1 MPGAESLTKNGA
13 CMQVV
18 RGRNADES
26 VSNDGGSTVLTI
38 LGFAMVV
45 CFMYLIMTKRMSALI
60 ALIIV
65 PTVFALAGGFYHGLG
80 EMMLSGVKA
89 LAPTGVMLTFS
100 ILYFGLMIDAGLFD
114 PLVRFILKLV
124 RGDPLKVLMGTAIL
138 TLLVSLDGD
147 SSTTYMIAI
156 AAFLPL
162 YRKLGINILAMTC
175 LVNLASGIM
184 NLSPWGGPTARAAAA
199 LRIDALDIFIPMI
212 PAMLLACVT
221 LVGVA
226 IGFGLRER
234 RRTGVLQAEAH
245 DYDVISLG
253 AGDEKECEA
262 NRRPKMFWPNFILT
276 TVLLVLLVM
285 GALPIQILFMLAFAV
300 AAMLNYPSLSQQKE
314 RIGAYA
320 GNVLAV
326 TSLIFAAGIFTGIL
340 SGTGMV
346 DAMAKSL
353 LAVIPHSFGPY
364 LAVFTAIVSLPFT
377 FFMSND
383 AFYFGILP
391 VIAQTAAGYGISPA
405 EIARASIVGQP
416 FHLLSP
422 LVPSLYL
429 LVGLAK
435 VDIGDHQRFSIKW
448 GILISLSLLIGG
460 ILFGAIPVYR

>member
-1 MPGAESLTKNGA
+1 M
-13 CMQVV
+13 
-18 RGRNADES
+18 
-26 VSNDGGSTVLTI
+26 LTI
-38 LGFAMVV
+38 LGFSMVT
-45 CFMYLIMTKRMSALI
+45 CFMYLIMSKRMSALI

-65 PTVFALAGGFYHGLG
+65 PTSFALVFGYHHGLG
-80 EMMLSGVKA
+80 EMMLNGVKA

-124 RGDPLKVLMGTAIL
+124 RGDPLKVLVGTAIL

-147 SSTTYMIAI
+147 SSTTYMIAV

-162 YRKLGINILAMTC
+162 YRKLGMNVLAMTC

-199 LRIDALDIFIPMI
+199 LSIDALDIFIPML
-212 PAMLLACVT
+212 PAMFIACVT
-221 LVGVA
+221 LVGMAVL
-226 IGFGLRER
+226 FGLRER
-234 RRTGVLQAEAH
+234 KRLG
-245 DYDVISLG
+245 VISISSQHLDEIELG
-253 AGDEKECEA
+253 LGDAKECAA

-276 TVLLVLLVM
+276 TALLVLLVIGLM
-285 GALPIQILFMLAFAV
+285 PIQILFMLAFAIAV
-300 AAMLNYPSLSQQKE
+300 MLNYPSLEQQKA
-314 RIGAYA
+314 RISAHA

-353 LAVIPHSFGPY
+353 LAIIPPSFGPY
-364 LAVFTAIVSLPFT
+364 LAVFTALVSLPFT

-391 VIAQTAAGYGISPA
+391 VIAQTAANYGISA
-405 EIARASIVGQP
+405 EEIARASIIGQP

-422 LVPSLYL
+422 LVPSVYL

-435 VDIGDHQRFSIKW
+435 VDIGDHQRFAIKW
-448 GILISLSLLIGG
+448 GILVSMALLAGG
-460 ILFGAIPVYR
+460 LLFGAFPFYNR

>member
-1 MPGAESLTKNGA
+1 M
-13 CMQVV
+13 
-18 RGRNADES
+18 
-26 VSNDGGSTVLTI
+26 LTI
-38 LGFAMVV
+38 LGFSMVT

-65 PTVFALAGGFYHGLG
+65 PTIFALAAGYYHGLG
-80 EMMLSGVKA
+80 EMMLNGVKA

-114 PLVRFILKLV
+114 PLVRFILKIV
-124 RGDPLKVLMGTAIL
+124 RGDPLKVLVGTAVL

-147 SSTTYMIAI
+147 SSTTYMIAV

-162 YRKLGINILAMTC
+162 YRKLGMNVLAMTC

-199 LRIDALDIFIPMI
+199 LSIDALDIFIPML
-212 PAMLLACVT
+212 PAMFLGCVT
-221 LVGVA
+221 LVGMAVL
-226 IGFGLRER
+226 FGVRER
-234 RRTGVLQAEAH
+234 RRLGVMKLDSDHLDNIE
-245 DYDVISLG
+245 LG
-253 AGDEKECEA
+253 LGDAKECEA

-276 TVLLVLLVM
+276 TVLLVLLVTGLM
-285 GALPIQILFMLAFAV
+285 PIQILFMLAFAIAV
-300 AAMLNYPSLSQQKE
+300 MLNYPSLEEQKA
-314 RIGAYA
+314 RITTHA

-353 LAVIPHSFGPY
+353 LAVIPPSFGPY
-364 LAVFTAIVSLPFT
+364 LAVFTALVSLPFT

-391 VIAQTAAGYGISPA
+391 VIAQTAIGYGISA
-405 EIARASIVGQP
+405 EEIARASIIGQP

-422 LVPSLYL
+422 LVPSVYL

-435 VDIGDHQRFSIKW
+435 VDIGDHQRFAIKW
-448 GILISLSLLIGG
+448 GILVSMALLAGG
-460 ILFGAIPVYR
+460 LLFGAFPFYSR

>member
-1 MPGAESLTKNGA
+1 MSH
-13 CMQVV
+13 
-18 RGRNADES
+18 
-26 VSNDGGSTVLTI
+26 DGGSTVLTI

-65 PTVFALAGGFYHGLG
+65 PVVFALAGGFYHGLG
-80 EMMLSGVKA
+80 DMMLSGVKA

-114 PLVRFILKLV
+114 PLVRFILKIV

-162 YRKLGINILAMTC
+162 YRKLGMNILAMTC

-212 PAMLLACVT
+212 PAMLLACVS
-221 LVGVA
+221 LVCVA
-226 IGFGLRER
+226 VWFGLRER
-234 RRTGVLQAEAH
+234 RRLGVLQIGAH
-245 DYDVISLG
+245 DLETISLG

-276 TVLLVLLVM
+276 TVLLVLLVA

-300 AAMLNYPSLSQQKE
+300 AAMLNYPSLSQQKD
-314 RIGAYA
+314 RIGAHA

-364 LAVFTAIVSLPFT
+364 LAIFTAIVSLPFT

-422 LVPSLYL
+422 LVPSVYL

-448 GILISLSLLIGG
+448 GILISFALLIGG
-460 ILFGAIPVYR
+460 ILFGAIPLYR

>member
-1 MPGAESLTKNGA
+1 M
-13 CMQVV
+13 
-18 RGRNADES
+18 
-26 VSNDGGSTVLTI
+26 LTI
-38 LGFAMVV
+38 LGFTMVT

-65 PTVFALAGGFYHGLG
+65 PTVFALIGGFYHGLG
-80 EMMLSGVKA
+80 DMMLTGVKA

-100 ILYFGLMIDAGLFD
+100 ILYFGIMIDAGLFD
-114 PLVRFILKLV
+114 PLVRFILKIV
-124 RGDPLKVLMGTAIL
+124 RGDPLKVLVGTAVL

-147 SSTTYMIAI
+147 SSTTYMIAV

-162 YRKLGINILAMTC
+162 YRKLGMNILAMTC
-175 LVNLASGIM
+175 LINLASGIM

-212 PAMLLACVT
+212 PAMIFACAT
-221 LVGVA
+221 LVGMA
-226 IGFGLRER
+226 FWFGILER
-234 RRTGVLQAEAH
+234 RRLGVINIDNQHLN
-245 DYDVISLG
+245 DISLG
-253 AGDEKECEA
+253 FGNAEECEA

-285 GALPIQILFMLAFAV
+285 GAMPIQILFMMAFAIAV
-300 AAMLNYPSLSQQKE
+300 MLNYPTLEQQKA
-314 RIGAYA
+314 RINEHA

-391 VIAQTAAGYGISPA
+391 VIAQTAAGYGISA
-405 EIARASIVGQP
+405 EEIARASIIGQP

-422 LVPSLYL
+422 LVPSVYL

-435 VDIGDHQRFSIKW
+435 VDIGDHQRFAIKW
-448 GILISLSLLIGG
+448 GLLVSFALMVGG
-460 ILFGAIPVYR
+460 ILFGAFPLYHS

>member
-1 MPGAESLTKNGA
+1 MSIRK
-13 CMQVV
+13 
-18 RGRNADES
+18 RG
-26 VSNDGGSTVLTI
+26 SNVLTI
-38 LGFAMVV
+38 LGFAMVT

-65 PTVFALAGGFYHGLG
+65 PTVFALAAGFYHGLG
-80 EMMLSGVKA
+80 EMMLNGVKA

-114 PLVRFILKLV
+114 PLVRFILKIV
-124 RGDPLKVLMGTAIL
+124 RGDPLKVLVGTAIL

-147 SSTTYMIAI
+147 SSTTYMIAV

-162 YRKLGINILAMTC
+162 YRKLGMNVLAMTC

-199 LRIDALDIFIPMI
+199 LRIDALDIFIPML
-212 PAMLLACVT
+212 PAMFLGCMT
-221 LVGVA
+221 LVGMAVL
-226 IGFGLRER
+226 FGLRER
-234 RRTGVLQAEAH
+234 KRLS
-245 DYDVISLG
+245 VIKLDSQHLENIALG
-253 AGDEKECEA
+253 LGDAQECAA

-276 TVLLVLLVM
+276 TVLLVLLVIGLM
-285 GALPIQILFMLAFAV
+285 PIQILFMLAFAIAV
-300 AAMLNYPSLSQQKE
+300 MLNYPSLEQQKA
-314 RIGAYA
+314 RINTHA

-353 LAVIPHSFGPY
+353 LAIIPHSFGPY
-364 LAVFTAIVSLPFT
+364 LAVFTALVSLPFT

-391 VIAQTAAGYGISPA
+391 VIAQTAANYGISA
-405 EIARASIVGQP
+405 EEIARASIIGQP

-422 LVPSLYL
+422 LVPSVYL

-435 VDIGDHQRFSIKW
+435 VDIGDHQRFAIKW
-448 GILISLSLLIGG
+448 GILVSMALLAGG
-460 ILFGAIPVYR
+460 LLFGAFPFYNR

>member
-1 MPGAESLTKNGA
+1 
-13 CMQVV
+13 
-18 RGRNADES
+18 
-26 VSNDGGSTVLTI
+26 
-38 LGFAMVV
+38 
-45 CFMYLIMTKRMSALI
+45 MSALI

-65 PTVFALAGGFYHGLG
+65 PTLFALAGGFYSGLG
-80 EMMLSGVKA
+80 EMMLNGVKV

-114 PLVRFILKLV
+114 PLVRAILRIV

-147 SSTTYMIAI
+147 SSTTYMIAV

-162 YRKLGINILAMTC
+162 YRTLGMNVLAMTC
-175 LVNLASGIM
+175 LINLASGIM

-199 LRIDALDIFIPMI
+199 LHIDALDIFIPML
-212 PAMLLACVT
+212 PAIFLGCVT
-221 LVGVA
+221 LVGLAVL
-226 IGFGLRER
+226 FGLRER
-234 RRTGVLQAEAH
+234 KRLGVMRLDSRHLEAIDLGFGDAE
-245 DYDVISLG
+245 
-253 AGDEKECEA
+253 ENEA
-262 NRRPKMFWPNFILT
+262 NRRPRMFWPNFILT
-276 TVLLVLLVM
+276 TVLLVLLVV
-285 GALPIQILFMLAFAV
+285 GLLPIQILFMLAFAIAV
-300 AAMLNYPSLSQQKE
+300 MLNYPSLAQQKA
-314 RIGAYA
+314 RIGAHA

-353 LAVIPHSFGPY
+353 LAVIPPSFGPY
-364 LAVFTAIVSLPFT
+364 LAVFTALVSLPFT

-391 VIAQTAAGYGISPA
+391 VIAQTAASYGITP
-405 EIARASIVGQP
+405 EQIARASIIGQP

-422 LVPSLYL
+422 LVPSVYL

-435 VDIGDHQRFSIKW
+435 VDIGDHQRFAIKW
-448 GILISLSLLIGG
+448 GILVSLALMAGG
-460 ILFGAIPVYR
+460 LLFGAFPLYQGG

>member
-1 MPGAESLTKNGA
+1 
-13 CMQVV
+13 
-18 RGRNADES
+18 
-26 VSNDGGSTVLTI
+26 
-38 LGFAMVV
+38 
-45 CFMYLIMTKRMSALI
+45 MYLIMTKRMSALI
-60 ALIIV
+60 ALILV
-65 PTVFALAGGFYHGLG
+65 PTVFALVGGFYQGLG
-80 EMMLSGVKA
+80 DMMLSGVKA

-114 PLVRFILKLV
+114 PLVRFILRLV
-124 RGDPLKVLMGTAIL
+124 KGDPLKVLAGTAIL

-162 YRKLGINILAMTC
+162 YRKLGMNILMMTC

-199 LRIDALDIFIPMI
+199 LHIDALDIFIPMI
-212 PAMLLACVT
+212 PAMLLACMS
-221 LVGVA
+221 LVVVA
-226 IGFGLRER
+226 VWFGIKER
-234 RRTGVLQAEAH
+234 RRLGKVSFTGGH
-245 DYDVISLG
+245 TDSISLG
-253 AGDEKECEA
+253 LGDEEACAA
-262 NRRPKMFWPNFILT
+262 NRRPAMFWPNFILT

-285 GALPIQILFMLAFAV
+285 GALPIQILFMLAFAI
-300 AAMLNYPSLSQQKE
+300 AAMLNYPSLNQQKE
-314 RIGAYA
+314 RIAA
-320 GNVLAV
+320 HAANVLAV

-346 DAMAKSL
+346 EAMAKSL

-364 LAVFTAIVSLPFT
+364 LALFTGVISLPFT

-391 VIAQTAAGYGISPA
+391 VIAQTAEGYGISAA

-422 LVPSLYL
+422 LVPSVYL

-435 VDIGDHQRFSIKW
+435 VDIGDHQRFAIKW
-448 GILISLSLLIGG
+448 GILVSLVLLIGG
-460 ILFGAIPVYR
+460 ILTGAIPLYS

>member
-1 MPGAESLTKNGA
+1 M
-13 CMQVV
+13 
-18 RGRNADES
+18 
-26 VSNDGGSTVLTI
+26 LTI
-38 LGFAMVV
+38 LGFTMVT

-65 PTVFALAGGFYHGLG
+65 PTVFALIGGFYHGLG
-80 EMMLSGVKA
+80 DMMLTGVKA

-100 ILYFGLMIDAGLFD
+100 ILYFGIMIDAGLFD
-114 PLVRFILKLV
+114 PLVRFILKIV
-124 RGDPLKVLMGTAIL
+124 RGDPLKVLVGTAVL

-147 SSTTYMIAI
+147 SSTTYMIAV

-162 YRKLGINILAMTC
+162 YRKLGMNILAMTC
-175 LVNLASGIM
+175 LINLASGIM

-212 PAMLLACVT
+212 PAMIFACAT
-221 LVGVA
+221 LVGMA
-226 IGFGLRER
+226 FWFGILER
-234 RRTGVLQAEAH
+234 RRLGVIKIDNQHLN
-245 DYDVISLG
+245 DISLG
-253 AGDEKECEA
+253 FGNAEECEA

-285 GALPIQILFMLAFAV
+285 GAMPIQILFMMAFAV
-300 AAMLNYPSLSQQKE
+300 AVMLNYPTLEQQKA
-314 RIGAYA
+314 RINEHA

-340 SGTGMV
+340 AGTGMV

-391 VIAQTAAGYGISPA
+391 VIAQTAAGYGISA
-405 EIARASIVGQP
+405 EEIARASIIGQP

-422 LVPSLYL
+422 LVPSVYL

-435 VDIGDHQRFSIKW
+435 VDIGDHQRFAIKW
-448 GILISLSLLIGG
+448 GMLVSFALLLGG
-460 ILFGAIPVYR
+460 IIFGAFPFYHS

>member
-1 MPGAESLTKNGA
+1 MSIRK
-13 CMQVV
+13 
-18 RGRNADES
+18 RG
-26 VSNDGGSTVLTI
+26 SNVLTI
-38 LGFAMVV
+38 LGFAMVT

-65 PTVFALAGGFYHGLG
+65 PTVFALAAGFYHGLG
-80 EMMLSGVKA
+80 EMMLNGVKA

-114 PLVRFILKLV
+114 PLVRFILKIV
-124 RGDPLKVLMGTAIL
+124 RGDPLKVLVGTAIL

-147 SSTTYMIAI
+147 SSTTYMIAV

-162 YRKLGINILAMTC
+162 YRKLGMNVLAMTC

-199 LRIDALDIFIPMI
+199 LRIDALDIFIPML
-212 PAMLLACVT
+212 PAMFLGCMT
-221 LVGVA
+221 LVGMAVL
-226 IGFGLRER
+226 FGLRER
-234 RRTGVLQAEAH
+234 KRLGVIKLDSQHLEN
-245 DYDVISLG
+245 IELG
-253 AGDEKECEA
+253 LGDAQECAA

-276 TVLLVLLVM
+276 TVLLVLLVIGLM
-285 GALPIQILFMLAFAV
+285 PIQILFMLAFAIAV
-300 AAMLNYPSLSQQKE
+300 MLNYPSLEQQKA
-314 RIGAYA
+314 RINTHA

-353 LAVIPHSFGPY
+353 LAIIPHSFGPY
-364 LAVFTAIVSLPFT
+364 LAVFTALVSLPFT

-391 VIAQTAAGYGISPA
+391 VIAQTAANYGISA
-405 EIARASIVGQP
+405 EEIARASIIGQP

-422 LVPSLYL
+422 LVPSVYL

-435 VDIGDHQRFSIKW
+435 VDIGDHQRFAIKW
-448 GILISLSLLIGG
+448 GILVSMALLAGG
-460 ILFGAIPVYR
+460 LLFGAFPFYNR

>member
-1 MPGAESLTKNGA
+1 M
-13 CMQVV
+13 
-18 RGRNADES
+18 
-26 VSNDGGSTVLTI
+26 LTI
-38 LGFAMVV
+38 LGFSMVT

-65 PTVFALAGGFYHGLG
+65 PTLFALAGGFYHGLG
-80 EMMLSGVKA
+80 EMMLNGVKA

-114 PLVRFILKLV
+114 PLVRAILRIV
-124 RGDPLKVLMGTAIL
+124 HGDPLKVLVGTAVL

-147 SSTTYMIAI
+147 SSTTYMIAV

-162 YRKLGINILAMTC
+162 YRKLGMNVLAMTC
-175 LVNLASGIM
+175 LINLASGIM

-199 LRIDALDIFIPMI
+199 LNIDALDIFIPML
-212 PAMLLACVT
+212 PAIFLGCVT
-221 LVGVA
+221 LVGLA
-226 IGFGLRER
+226 MLFGLRER
-234 RRTGVLQAEAH
+234 KRLGVMRFDNAHFGTIDLGFGDAE
-245 DYDVISLG
+245 
-253 AGDEKECEA
+253 ENEA
-262 NRRPKMFWPNFILT
+262 NRRPRMFWPNFILT
-276 TVLLVLLVM
+276 TVLLVLLVV
-285 GALPIQILFMLAFAV
+285 GLLPIQILFMLAFAIAV
-300 AAMLNYPSLSQQKE
+300 MLNYPSLEQQKA
-314 RIGAYA
+314 RISAHA

-326 TSLIFAAGIFTGIL
+326 TSLIFAAGVFTGIL

-353 LAVIPHSFGPY
+353 LAIIPHSFGPY

-391 VIAQTAAGYGISPA
+391 VIAQTAANYGITPE
-405 EIARASIVGQP
+405 EIARASIIGQP

-422 LVPSLYL
+422 LVPSVYL

-435 VDIGDHQRFSIKW
+435 VDIGDHQRFAIKW
-448 GILISLSLLIGG
+448 GILVSLALMAGGLLC
-460 ILFGAIPVYR
+460 GAFPLYHAG

>member
-1 MPGAESLTKNGA
+1 M
-13 CMQVV
+13 
-18 RGRNADES
+18 
-26 VSNDGGSTVLTI
+26 LTI
-38 LGFAMVV
+38 LGFSMVT
-45 CFMYLIMTKRMSALI
+45 CFMYLIMSKRMSALI

-65 PTVFALAGGFYHGLG
+65 PTSFALVFGYYHGLG
-80 EMMLSGVKA
+80 EMMLNGVKA

-124 RGDPLKVLMGTAIL
+124 RGDPLKVLVGTAIL

-147 SSTTYMIAI
+147 SSTTYMIAV

-162 YRKLGINILAMTC
+162 YRKLGMNVLAMTC

-199 LRIDALDIFIPMI
+199 LSIDALDIFIPML
-212 PAMLLACVT
+212 PAMFLACVT
-221 LVGVA
+221 LVGMAVL
-226 IGFGLRER
+226 FGLRER
-234 RRTGVLQAEAH
+234 KRLG
-245 DYDVISLG
+245 VISISSQHLDEIELG
-253 AGDEKECEA
+253 LGDAKECAA

-276 TVLLVLLVM
+276 TALLVLLVIGLM
-285 GALPIQILFMLAFAV
+285 PIQILFMLAFAIAV
-300 AAMLNYPSLSQQKE
+300 MLNYPSLEQQKA
-314 RIGAYA
+314 RISAHA

-353 LAVIPHSFGPY
+353 LAIIPHSFGPF
-364 LAVFTAIVSLPFT
+364 LAVFTALVSLPFT

-391 VIAQTAAGYGISPA
+391 VIAQTAANYGISA
-405 EIARASIVGQP
+405 EEIARASVIGQP

-422 LVPSLYL
+422 LVPSVYL

-435 VDIGDHQRFSIKW
+435 VDIGDHQRFAIKW
-448 GILISLSLLIGG
+448 GILVSMALLAGG
-460 ILFGAIPVYR
+460 LLFGAFPFYNR

>member
-1 MPGAESLTKNGA
+1 
-13 CMQVV
+13 
-18 RGRNADES
+18 
-26 VSNDGGSTVLTI
+26 
-38 LGFAMVV
+38 MVT

-65 PTVFALAGGFYHGLG
+65 PTLFALAGGFYHGLG
-80 EMMLSGVKA
+80 EMMLNGVKA

-114 PLVRFILKLV
+114 PLVRAILRIV
-124 RGDPLKVLMGTAIL
+124 HGDPLKVLVGTAVL

-147 SSTTYMIAI
+147 SSTTYMIAV

-162 YRKLGINILAMTC
+162 YRKLGMNVLAMTC
-175 LVNLASGIM
+175 LINLASGIM

-199 LRIDALDIFIPMI
+199 LNIDALDIFIPML
-212 PAMLLACVT
+212 PAIFLGCVT
-221 LVGVA
+221 LVGLA
-226 IGFGLRER
+226 MLFGLRER
-234 RRTGVLQAEAH
+234 KRLGVMRFDNAHFGTIDLGFGDAE
-245 DYDVISLG
+245 
-253 AGDEKECEA
+253 ENEA
-262 NRRPKMFWPNFILT
+262 NRRPRMFWPNFILT
-276 TVLLVLLVM
+276 TVLLVLLVV
-285 GALPIQILFMLAFAV
+285 GLLPIQILFMLAFAIAV
-300 AAMLNYPSLSQQKE
+300 MLNYPSLEQQKA
-314 RIGAYA
+314 RISAHA

-326 TSLIFAAGIFTGIL
+326 TSLIFAAGVFTGIL

-353 LAVIPHSFGPY
+353 LAIIPHSFGPY

-391 VIAQTAAGYGISPA
+391 VIAQTAANYGITPE
-405 EIARASIVGQP
+405 EIARASIIGQP

-422 LVPSLYL
+422 LVPSVYL

-435 VDIGDHQRFSIKW
+435 VDIGDHQRFAIKW
-448 GILISLSLLIGG
+448 GILVSLALMAGGLLC
-460 ILFGAIPVYR
+460 GAFPLYHAG

>member
-1 MPGAESLTKNGA
+1 M
-13 CMQVV
+13 
-18 RGRNADES
+18 
-26 VSNDGGSTVLTI
+26 LTI
-38 LGFAMVV
+38 LGFTMVT

-65 PTVFALAGGFYHGLG
+65 PTVFALIGGFYHGLG
-80 EMMLSGVKA
+80 DMMLTGVKA

-100 ILYFGLMIDAGLFD
+100 ILYFGIMIDAGLFD
-114 PLVRFILKLV
+114 PLVRFILKIV
-124 RGDPLKVLMGTAIL
+124 RGDPLKVLVGTAVL

-147 SSTTYMIAI
+147 SSTTYMIAV

-162 YRKLGINILAMTC
+162 YRKLGMNILAMTC
-175 LVNLASGIM
+175 LINLASGIM

-212 PAMLLACVT
+212 PAMIFACAT
-221 LVGVA
+221 LVGMA
-226 IGFGLRER
+226 FWFGILER
-234 RRTGVLQAEAH
+234 RRLGVIKIDNQHLNDIRLGFGNAE
-245 DYDVISLG
+245 
-253 AGDEKECEA
+253 ECEA

-285 GALPIQILFMLAFAV
+285 GAMPIQILFMMAFAV
-300 AAMLNYPSLSQQKE
+300 AVMLNYPTLEQQKA
-314 RIGAYA
+314 RINEHA

-391 VIAQTAAGYGISPA
+391 VIAQTAAGYGISA
-405 EIARASIVGQP
+405 EEIARASIIGQP

-422 LVPSLYL
+422 LVPSVYL

-435 VDIGDHQRFSIKW
+435 VDIGDHQRFAIKW
-448 GILISLSLLIGG
+448 GLLVSFALLLGG
-460 ILFGAIPVYR
+460 IIFGAFPFYHS

>member
-1 MPGAESLTKNGA
+1 M
-13 CMQVV
+13 
-18 RGRNADES
+18 
-26 VSNDGGSTVLTI
+26 LTI
-38 LGFAMVV
+38 LGFSMVT
-45 CFMYLIMTKRMSALI
+45 CFMYLIMSKRMSALI

-65 PTVFALAGGFYHGLG
+65 PTTFALVFGYYQGLG
-80 EMMLSGVKA
+80 EMMLNGVKA

-124 RGDPLKVLMGTAIL
+124 RGDPLKVLVGTAIL

-147 SSTTYMIAI
+147 SSTTYMIAV

-162 YRKLGINILAMTC
+162 YRKLGMNVLAMTC

-199 LRIDALDIFIPMI
+199 LRIDALDIFIPML
-212 PAMLLACVT
+212 PAMFIACVT
-221 LVGVA
+221 LVGMAVL
-226 IGFGLRER
+226 FGLRER
-234 RRTGVLQAEAH
+234 KRLG
-245 DYDVISLG
+245 VISISNQHLDEIELG
-253 AGDEKECEA
+253 LGDAKECEA

-276 TVLLVLLVM
+276 TALLVLLVTGLM
-285 GALPIQILFMLAFAV
+285 PIQILFMLAFAIAV
-300 AAMLNYPSLSQQKE
+300 MLNYPSLEQQKA
-314 RIGAYA
+314 RISAHA

-364 LAVFTAIVSLPFT
+364 LAVFTALVSLPFT

-391 VIAQTAAGYGISPA
+391 VIAQTAAGYGISA
-405 EIARASIVGQP
+405 EEIARASIIGQP

-422 LVPSLYL
+422 LVPSVYL

-448 GILISLSLLIGG
+448 GILVSMALLAGG
-460 ILFGAIPVYR
+460 LLFGAFPFYNR

>member
-1 MPGAESLTKNGA
+1 M
-13 CMQVV
+13 
-18 RGRNADES
+18 
-26 VSNDGGSTVLTI
+26 TI

-65 PTVFALAGGFYHGLG
+65 PTVFALVGGFYHGLG

-114 PLVRFILKLV
+114 PLVRFILRLV
-124 RGDPLKVLMGTAIL
+124 KGDPLKVLAGTAIL

-162 YRKLGINILAMTC
+162 YRKLGMNILMMTC

-212 PAMLLACVT
+212 PAMLLACVS
-221 LVGVA
+221 LVVLA
-226 IGFGLRER
+226 MGFGLKER
-234 RRTGVLQAEAH
+234 RRLGIVSYQGGANET
-245 DYDVISLG
+245 ISLG
-253 AGDEKECEA
+253 LGDEEACAA

-285 GALPIQILFMLAFAV
+285 GALPIQILFMLAFAI

-314 RIGAYA
+314 RIGAHA
-320 GNVLAV
+320 ANVLAV

-364 LAVFTAIVSLPFT
+364 LAIFTAIISLPFT

-391 VIAQTAAGYGISPA
+391 VIAQTAAGYGISA
-405 EIARASIVGQP
+405 EEIARASIVGQP

-422 LVPSLYL
+422 LVPSVYL

-435 VDIGDHQRFSIKW
+435 VDIGDHQRFSILW
-448 GILISLSLLIGG
+448 GILISLALLIGG
-460 ILFGAIPVYR
+460 ILFGAIPIYG

>member
-1 MPGAESLTKNGA
+1 M
-13 CMQVV
+13 
-18 RGRNADES
+18 
-26 VSNDGGSTVLTI
+26 LTI
-38 LGFAMVV
+38 LGFTMVV

-60 ALIIV
+60 ALILI
-65 PTVFALAGGFYHGLG
+65 PTLFALIGGFYHGLG
-80 EMMLSGVKA
+80 EMMLNGVKT

-114 PLVRFILKLV
+114 PLVRFILKIV
-124 RGDPLKVLMGTAIL
+124 RGDPLKVLVGTAVL

-162 YRKLGINILAMTC
+162 YRKLGMNVLAMTC

-199 LRIDALDIFIPMI
+199 LRIDALDIFIPML
-212 PAMLLACVT
+212 PAILIACVA
-221 LVGVA
+221 LVGLAFV
-226 IGFGLRER
+226 FGLQER
-234 RRTGVLQAEAH
+234 KRLGVMR
-245 DYDVISLG
+245 ISDDHLNNIELG
-253 AGDEKECEA
+253 LGDADECAA

-276 TVLLVLLVM
+276 TVLLVLLVV
-285 GALPIQILFMLAFAV
+285 GAMPIQILFMLAFAIAV
-300 AAMLNYPSLSQQKE
+300 MLNYPSLEEQKA
-314 RIGAYA
+314 RIGSHAS
-320 GNVLAV
+320 NVLAV
-326 TSLIFAAGIFTGIL
+326 TALIFAAGIFTGIL

-353 LAVIPHSFGPY
+353 LAFIPHSFGPY
-364 LAVFTAIVSLPFT
+364 LALFTALISLPFT

-391 VIAQTAAGYGISPA
+391 VIAQTAASYGISA
-405 EIARASIVGQP
+405 EEIARASIVGQP

-422 LVPSLYL
+422 LVPSVYL

-435 VDIGDHQRFSIKW
+435 VDIGDHQRYAIKW
-448 GILISLSLLIGG
+448 GILISLVLMAGG
-460 ILFGAIPVYR
+460 LVTGAFPLFHR

>member
-1 MPGAESLTKNGA
+1 M
-13 CMQVV
+13 
-18 RGRNADES
+18 
-26 VSNDGGSTVLTI
+26 SNDGGSTVLTI

-212 PAMLLACVT
+212 PSMLLACVT

>member
-1 MPGAESLTKNGA
+1 M
-13 CMQVV
+13 
-18 RGRNADES
+18 
-26 VSNDGGSTVLTI
+26 LTI
-38 LGFAMVV
+38 LGFTMVT

-65 PTVFALAGGFYHGLG
+65 PTVFALIGGFYHGLG
-80 EMMLSGVKA
+80 DMMLTGVKA

-100 ILYFGLMIDAGLFD
+100 ILYFGIMIDAGLFD
-114 PLVRFILKLV
+114 PLVRFILKIV
-124 RGDPLKVLMGTAIL
+124 RGDPLKVLVGTAVL

-147 SSTTYMIAI
+147 SSTTYMIAV

-162 YRKLGINILAMTC
+162 YRKLGMNILAMTC
-175 LVNLASGIM
+175 LINLASGIM

-212 PAMLLACVT
+212 PAMIFACAT
-221 LVGVA
+221 LVGMA
-226 IGFGLRER
+226 LWFGILER
-234 RRTGVLQAEAH
+234 RRLGVIKIDNQHLN
-245 DYDVISLG
+245 DISLG
-253 AGDEKECEA
+253 FGNAEECEA

-285 GALPIQILFMLAFAV
+285 GAMPIQILFMMAFAV
-300 AAMLNYPSLSQQKE
+300 AVMLNYPTLEQQKA
-314 RIGAYA
+314 RINEHA

-391 VIAQTAAGYGISPA
+391 VIAQTAAGYGISA
-405 EIARASIVGQP
+405 EEIARASIIGQP

-422 LVPSLYL
+422 LVPSVYL

-435 VDIGDHQRFSIKW
+435 VDIGDHQRFAIKW
-448 GILISLSLLIGG
+448 GCWSASLCCSAASFLALSRSI
-460 ILFGAIPVYR
+460 IPDPAWIRSRECQ

>member
-1 MPGAESLTKNGA
+1 MRYKRYCAFCFPLLQKERILL
-13 CMQVV
+13 
-18 RGRNADES
+18 
-26 VSNDGGSTVLTI
+26 TVL
-38 LGFAMVV
+38 GFSMVI
-45 CFMYLIMTKRMSALI
+45 CFMYLIMTRRMSALI

-65 PTVFALAGGFYHGLG
+65 PTLFALIGGYWHGLG
-80 EMMLSGVKA
+80 EMMLNGVKT

-114 PLVRFILKLV
+114 PLVRLILKIV
-124 RGDPLKVLMGTAIL
+124 RGDPLKVLVGTAVL

-162 YRKLGINILAMTC
+162 YRRLGMNVLAMTC

-212 PAMLLACVT
+212 PAMLLACFT
-221 LVGVA
+221 LVGMA
-226 IGFGLRER
+226 TLFGIRER
-234 RRTGVLQAEAH
+234 RRLGIMTMESHHLES
-245 DYDVISLG
+245 ISLG
-253 AGDEKECEA
+253 LGDEDECAA

-276 TVLLVLLVM
+276 TALLVLLVVGLM
-285 GALPIQILFMLAFAV
+285 PIHILFMLAFAIAV
-300 AAMLNYPSLSQQKE
+300 MLNYPSLEQQKA
-314 RIGAYA
+314 RIGAHA
-320 GNVLAV
+320 ANVLAV
-326 TSLIFAAGIFTGIL
+326 TSLIFAAGVFTGIL

-353 LAVIPHSFGPY
+353 LSVIPHSFGPY
-364 LAVFTAIVSLPFT
+364 LAVFTAVVSLPFT

-391 VIAQTAAGYGISPA
+391 VIAQTAAGYGISA
-405 EIARASIVGQP
+405 EEIARASIIGQP

-422 LVPSLYL
+422 LVPSIYL

-435 VDIGDHQRFSIKW
+435 LDIGDHQRFAIKW
-448 GILISLSLLIGG
+448 GILVSMALLVGG
-460 ILFGAIPVYR
+460 VLFGAFPLYHR